1 MHVTDLIEK
10 LAENTGEWIGSNLIS
25 SSRNLHKYHKHNLIL
40 FFWRV
45 LYQIK
50 TLYME
55 KNDQWKSRWFAF
67 TNIPLCS
74 HFSHSLVWFLFPRRY
89 IKRFSTIA
97 LAAVKK
103 GKKMV
108 LSSFLMTC
116 KFQYIPSYCTWVH
129 QRLCQTRP
137 GSRSHICDELTLK
150 NTLQFRA
157 NFSSD
162 FCP

>member
-10 LAENTGEWIGSNLIS
+10 LAENTDEWISSNLIS
-25 SSRNLHKYHKHNLIL
+25 SPRNIHKYHKLL
-40 FFWRV
+40 FFLRV
-45 LYQIK
+45 LYQVK
-50 TLYME
+50 TLFIE

-97 LAAVKK
+97 PAAVKK

-116 KFQYIPSYCTWVH
+116 KFQYIPSYCTWV
-129 QRLCQTRP
+129 QSSGGSVKP
-137 GSRSHICDELTLK
+137 GQAVDHIYVT
-150 NTLQFRA
+150 
-157 NFSSD
+157 SWH
-162 FCP
+162 